1 MHETIGLWTLHAAR
15 GISWQHTCRALICHT
30 SYNIVNDTS
39 ITKHNFSSIHS
50 SFQKPFA
57 LKRKPFSNSIYVLK
71 GIRFSSN
78 HSNIA
83 SLLGF
88 AFHIPRNGCQLFYI
102 NQKKCT
108 AVILKSWFSAS
119 FGHSFKLILN
129 AIKCFFWHV

>member
-1 MHETIGLWTLHAAR
+1 MPETIGLWTLHAAR
-15 GISWQHTCRALICHT
+15 GISWQDTCRALICHT

-57 LKRKPFSNSIYVLK
+57 LKRKHFNNSIYVLRS
-71 GIRFSSN
+71 IRFSSN

-88 AFHIPRNGCQLFYI
+88 AFQFHIPHNGCKLFYI

-108 AVILKSWFSAS
+108 AVILKSWFLHHLDIPSNW
-119 FGHSFKLILN
+119 F
-129 AIKCFFWHV
+129 

>member
-1 MHETIGLWTLHAAR
+1 MKQLDYGHCTLQEVSHDK
-15 GISWQHTCRALICHT
+15 IHVVALICHT
-30 SYNIVNDTS
+30 SDKIVNDTS

-108 AVILKSWFSAS
+108 AVILKS
-119 FGHSFKLILN
+119 
-129 AIKCFFWHV
+129 